1 MTNFTFLGL
10 LFLVSLIL
18 ALIKYGSLANS
29 YKNEAWQLKFIE
41 IWKSFVSFFLGG
53 IIGYY
58 FVSVRW
64 NLLLKGEPFSTGD
77 FVLIFI
83 FNSNIITQR
92 LVSSFNL
99 KEGSNVERYKNW
111 VQAADMIRDY
121 PLGGV
126 GLGNYARAVDPTAE
140 NRSSIYAHNLFL
152 DIELILTI
160 RISKPLKKTPVKKVI
175 CKILIIK
182 MELHKWPNRY
192 NHRRYIIRFYA

>member
-41 IWKSFVSFFLGG
+41 IWNSFVSFFLGG

-83 FNSNIITQR
+83 FVLCLFGHLPVLSKNITEGI
-92 LVSSFNL
+92 SAIL
-99 KEGSNVERYKNW
+99 KRVLEGK
-111 VQAADMIRDY
+111 
-121 PLGGV
+121 
-126 GLGNYARAVDPTAE
+126 
-140 NRSSIYAHNLFL
+140 
-152 DIELILTI
+152 
-160 RISKPLKKTPVKKVI
+160 
-175 CKILIIK
+175 
-182 MELHKWPNRY
+182 
-192 NHRRYIIRFYA
+192 